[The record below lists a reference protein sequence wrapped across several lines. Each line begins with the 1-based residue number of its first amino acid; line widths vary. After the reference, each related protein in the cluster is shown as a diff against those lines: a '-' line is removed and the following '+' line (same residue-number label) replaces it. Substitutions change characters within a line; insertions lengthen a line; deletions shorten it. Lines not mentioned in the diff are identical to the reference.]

1 MKLIEKD
8 LAPCLGGTTV
18 DLSSVT
24 VTKKYNIFVIGFNV
38 IEGSKANP
46 TTTIGY
52 EVIVPNTAVK
62 GLVDSYSPTEQVS
75 LIKEILSTELN
86 DKLGYLLLNKEALIA
101 IAIAKLLEL
110 EDKWNAV
117 IEHPTLSFTKEKGY
131 YRITAKTDFTV
142 QGTIIIVGTVGGRV
156 ACPTLL
162 GNNVWIDEESVVE
175 GVSYLE
181 NTLMVDE
188 SELNNVLVKDSILTE
203 VKASFTVIK
212 GSKLTDS
219 AIKHAIIKDSIQ
231 HDISLDSFVMKGCK
245 NQLNL
250 FTKHKSAPFWK
261 SPERLDTT
269 IYLAP
274 ISNRLQN
281 FVSVSGITNSSVEG
295 GIDAGAFRTLTGDIA
310 YIFKGERYYK
320 ENLSHVLGAYDDELY
335 AEMVSKI
342 LEGMAF
348 MLRQKHYHGNPL
360 NGVGTTELN
369 HAKECYQRLILAPLV
384 YWKDDIY
391 STLLLNSKAVHEFK
405 LVDELSEL
413 IENV

>member
-24 VTKKYNIFVIGFNV
+24 VTDKSNLFVIGFSV
-38 IEGSKANP
+38 IEGSRANP
-46 TTTIGY
+46 TTIGY
-52 EVIVPNTAVK
+52 EVIIPRTAVK
-62 GLVDSYSPTEQVS
+62 CLVNSYPHAQQVS

-86 DKLGYLLLNKEALIA
+86 DKLGYLLLNKEHLIA
-101 IAIAKLLEL
+101 IAITKLLEL
-110 EDKWNAV
+110 EEKWDAV
-117 IEHPTLSFTKEKGY
+117 IEHPTLSFTKEKNY
-131 YRITAKTDFTV
+131 YRITAKADFTV
-142 QGTIIIVGTVGGRV
+142 QGTIIIAGDVGGRV
-156 ACPTLL
+156 DCPALL
-162 GNNVWIDEESVVE
+162 GNNVWIDKKSVVE

-181 NTLMVDE
+181 NTLIVDE
-188 SELNNVLVKDSILTE
+188 SELKNVLVKGSTLTE

-212 GSKLTDS
+212 DSKLTDS
-219 AIKHAIIKDSIQ
+219 AIQHAIIKDSVQ
-231 HDISLDSFVMKGCK
+231 QGISLDSFVMNGCK

-250 FTKHKSAPFWK
+250 YSKHKSVSPWK
-261 SPERLDTT
+261 SPERLETT

-295 GIDAGAFRTLTGDIA
+295 GIDVAVFRTLTGDIA
-310 YIFKGERYYK
+310 YIFKGEHYYK

-369 HAKECYQRLILAPLV
+369 HAKERYQRLILTPLE
-384 YWKDDIY
+384 YWKGDIY
-391 STLLLNSKAVHEFK
+391 ATLLQNSKAVYKFK
-405 LVDELSEL
+405 LVAELSEL